1 MLVAP
6 VRMRVFNLFTLF
18 SHFRFVRIE
27 KDNLAVN
34 IEGLESVGEYDTGA
48 CSIGGFSPP
57 VEHCTEYYDI
67 IL

>member
-1 MLVAP
+1 
-6 VRMRVFNLFTLF
+6 MRIFILFTLF

-48 CSIGGFSPP
+48 CSVGEFLPHA
-57 VEHCTEYYDI
+57 EHCTYDI
-67 IL
+67 IPQKGA